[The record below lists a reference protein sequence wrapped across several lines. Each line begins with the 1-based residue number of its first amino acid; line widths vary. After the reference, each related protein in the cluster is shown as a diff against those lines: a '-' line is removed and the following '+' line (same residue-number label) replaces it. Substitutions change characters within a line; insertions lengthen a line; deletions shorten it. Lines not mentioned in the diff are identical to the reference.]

1 MAVLTEDMTRLRD
14 EIEILRGTRSS
25 FIRNLKRDVGE
36 MKADFR
42 KERMEMGR
50 ETRDELMT
58 FVSDLKGDVFQMQ
71 DDFRK
76 ANIERAEKT
85 RDELNDFRKTRS
97 EGAKKTRNELMTFVS
112 DLKGDVFQ
120 MQEDFRKANA
130 DRKATVADMLQGFSS
145 DLEGARSAWF
155 GTTNIEHK
163 VSEKPKQKAIKKE
176 ALSET
181 KPEVTKEAPVREH
194 IPDDLTVI
202 KGIGTGM
209 QKRLNEVGIYTYSQI
224 AESTPESLIKVLGK
238 KFSQLAADVEKWI
251 EQAKNLAK

>member
-85 RDELNDFRKTRS
+85 RDEL
-97 EGAKKTRNELMTFVS
+97 MTFVS
-112 DLKGDVFQ
+112 GLKEDSRKTKAGRDAFISDLKQ
-120 MQEDFRKANA
+120 
-130 DRKATVADMLQGFSS
+130 TVADMLQGFSS

-155 GTTNIEHK
+155 GTPSIKHK
-163 VSEKPKQKAIKKE
+163 VFKEPKQKAIKEE
-176 ALSET
+176 ALAET
-181 KPEVTKEAPVREH
+181 KPEVTEETPVEHAEVTPEKTEEEPVKEH
-194 IPDDLTVI
+194 GPDDFTRI
-202 KGIGTGM
+202 RGIGAGM
-209 QKRLNEVGIYTYSQI
+209 QRHLNEAGIYTYSQI
-224 AESTPESLIKVLGK
+224 AESTPEKLSKAFGK
-238 KFSQLAADVEKWI
+238 KLSRLAPDIEKWI
-251 EQAKNLAK
+251 EQAKNLVKSS